1 MYKVLLEIHSKRTQ
15 ANGVGVSSSAVIL
28 EFDSTFARDRF
39 LENLIEHENVN
50 GIEVNR
56 IARTL

>member
-1 MYKVLLEIHSKRTQ
+1 MYKVLLEIHSKRGPSQ
-15 ANGVGVSSSAVIL
+15 NVAISSSAVVL

>member
-1 MYKVLLEIHSKRTQ
+1 MYKVLLEIHSKRDSWQ
-15 ANGVGVSSSAVIL
+15 NVAISSSAVVL
-28 EFDSTFARDRF
+28 EFDSTLARDRF